1 MTPSWVQVAST
12 EKTKHRM
19 DTELEDLQLEFERV
33 NAAAIVADKRAQNFD
48 KVQISLAADDAD
60 HADDDFA
67 DYTDGDYADGA
78 VAATFSNMS
87 AGDWWVEAEGWGSLL
102 RAGSQPTGVQV
113 NYQLS
118 NAHVYQYYHFH
129 HLASQSADH
138 LLNFKCKLKT
148 DPKKHQIPSYE
159 ITVKIINFVT

>member
-1 MTPSWVQVAST
+1 
-12 EKTKHRM
+12 M

-78 VAATFSNMS
+78 VAATCINMG
-87 AGDWWVEAEGWGSLL
+87 AGDW
-102 RAGSQPTGVQV
+102 
-113 NYQLS
+113 
-118 NAHVYQYYHFH
+118 
-129 HLASQSADH
+129 
-138 LLNFKCKLKT
+138 
-148 DPKKHQIPSYE
+148 
-159 ITVKIINFVT
+159 